1 MGLFTS
7 FFGKKQRKLDD
18 FFSRDAVII
27 DVRSKAEYDN
37 GAIPGSKHIPLQTI
51 ATNAAKIKSWDAPII
66 CVCASGARSA
76 SATAILKSK
85 GIETMNGGG
94 WLSLYKKINT

>member
-1 MGLFTS
+1 MWLFS
-7 FFGKKQRKLDD
+7 NFFGNKQRKLDD
-18 FFSRDAVII
+18 FFSRNAVII
-27 DVRSKAEYDN
+27 DVRSKAEYDS
-37 GAIPGSKHIPLQTI
+37 GAIPGSKHIPLQSI
-51 ATNAAKIKSWDAPII
+51 ATNAPKIKSWDTPII

-94 WLSLYKKINT
+94 WLSLYKKMNT

>member
-1 MGLFTS
+1 MWLFS
-7 FFGKKQRKLDD
+7 NFFGNKQRKLDD

-51 ATNAAKIKSWDAPII
+51 SANAPKIKSWDTPII

-94 WLSLYKKINT
+94 WLSLYKKMNT